1 MLHLRWIA
9 VIFPVM
15 STYSQPNVSVMKVTP
30 SMAQTLLKTNTSNRS
45 VRKNRVK
52 NYATQMRRGQWQLTG
67 DPIRISS
74 TGRLLD
80 GQHRLLAIIESDT
93 AIETI
98 VIEGLADATFTVI
111 DSGLARTPSDAL
123 AFAGVGSAAHIAPIV
138 RIVIGI
144 ESELNIYNSEAM
156 SLVTRQD
163 IVDYVEN
170 NTDALRWAV
179 SMGSRLDSAVDGI
192 RTAWGVFAIIASTAT
207 SVAEVEEFMNGV
219 ASGAG
224 LVSGDPRLALRN
236 WLARQR
242 NWHSNST
249 KDNVATFIRVFNTF
263 MNDKPMTVIRP
274 YTRDSVYPKVDV
286 RRSIR

>member
-1 MLHLRWIA
+1 MRLSENA

-67 DPIRISS
+67 DPIRISR

-80 GQHRLLAIIESDT
+80 GQHRLLAIIEADT

-98 VIEGLADATFTVI
+98 VIEGLADETFTVI

-123 AFAGVGSAAHIAPIV
+123 AFAGVGSASHIAPVV
-138 RIVIGI
+138 RIVIGV
-144 ESELNIYNSEAM
+144 ENELNIYNSEAM

-170 NTDALRWAV
+170 NNDVLRWAI
-179 SMGSRLDSAVDGI
+179 SIATRLDSAVDGI
-192 RTAWGVFAIIASTAT
+192 RTAWGTFAVLASTAT
-207 SVAEVEEFMNGV
+207 SVTQVEEFMNGV
-219 ASGAG
+219 CDGVG

-242 NWHSNST
+242 QWHSNST
-249 KDNVATFIRVFNTF
+249 KDNVATFIRVYNAYL
-263 MNDKPMTVIRP
+263 NNKPMTVIRP